1 MGLVH
6 TAARV
11 RGMMLNLREREWIS
25 IMSQNDISSS
35 RDTLLKVMVVDDE
48 ELSRRFIVSS
58 LNWEAFGL
66 EVAAEAASGLEALTL
81 LEEQI
86 PDIIFTDIKMPYMDG
101 LELSRLIAGKY
112 PHIKIVILT
121 AFKDFDYAQQSI
133 QIGVSHFLLKPI
145 NHAELHSTI
154 LKLKEQIAEEKKKWF
169 ELDHLKKILKDNYF
183 FLRERFLFEL
193 LEDKISPSAS
203 ASQLSYYFPEGIP
216 SYIQVTLLE
225 ASSPRFLETSEEER
239 LLQDM
244 QNLEFV
250 HKCLKN
256 DTRIEALIDR
266 RHHLVLLSYSP
277 EVKMVTLCEQLQR
290 SIHQISGLDIFF
302 GIGTAYH
309 DFLKINLSWQESLE
323 SLKFSRYIPS
333 QSITVYQN
341 DIHVQNTDWQPKQGA
356 IEDIK
361 FYIKAGLSDELNKVL
376 PSLYLDEAGNLI
388 ESDKAR
394 LLSMTLLSAAVNAVN
409 DIGINLQD
417 ILGQE
422 ATSFLPVLSEPTGGM
437 LRNKTTAYLNKLTL
451 SIASYR
457 STKRKT
463 VLWDIIQYI
472 QKEMSS
478 PELSLSAVAEQ
489 FHMNDS
495 YLSRTFKKE
504 LGFSFSKYLNRLRME
519 RAIQLITGTDMKA
532 YQVAEAVGIPDA
544 YYFSSCFKKY
554 TGMSIRD
561 YKRNL

>member
-1 MGLVH
+1 M
-6 TAARV
+6 
-11 RGMMLNLREREWIS
+11 NIS
-25 IMSQNDISSS
+25 QSNTTDNNNAP
-35 RDTLLKVMVVDDE
+35 LLKVMVVDDE
-48 ELSRRFIVSS
+48 ELPRRFIVSC

-66 EVAAEAASGLEALTL
+66 EISSEAASGLEALTL
-81 LEEQI
+81 LEEQT

-101 LELSRLIAGKY
+101 LELSRLITEKY

-145 NHAELHSTI
+145 NHAELQSTI

-169 ELDHLKKILKDNYF
+169 ELDHLKKILKDNYS

-193 LEDKISPSAS
+193 LEDKIPSSAS
-203 ASQLSYYFPEGIP
+203 AGQLSYYFPEGVP

-225 ASSPRFLETSEEER
+225 AASPRFLETSEEER

-250 HKCLKN
+250 KKCLKN

-277 EVKMVTLCEQLQR
+277 EVKMVTLCEQLQC

-302 GIGTAYH
+302 GIGTAYD

-341 DIHVQNTDWQPKQGA
+341 DIHVQNTEWQPKQGA
-356 IEDIK
+356 VEDVK
-361 FYIKAGLSDELNKVL
+361 FYIKAGLSEELNKIV

-388 ESDKAR
+388 ETDKAQ

-409 DIGINLQD
+409 DIGIDLQE
-417 ILGQE
+417 ILEQE
-422 ATSFLPVLSEPTGGM
+422 ANSFLPILSEPTGSM
-437 LRNKTTAYLNKLTL
+437 LRSKTTAYLNKLTL

-457 STKRKT
+457 SNRSKT
-463 VLWDIIQYI
+463 ILWDIIQYI

-478 PELSLSAVAEQ
+478 PELSLAAVAEQ

-519 RAIQLITGTDMKA
+519 KAIQLIMGTDMKA
-532 YQVAEAVGIPDA
+532 YQIAEAVGIPDA

>member
-1 MGLVH
+1 
-6 TAARV
+6 
-11 RGMMLNLREREWIS
+11 MMLNLREREWIS

>member
-1 MGLVH
+1 
-6 TAARV
+6 
-11 RGMMLNLREREWIS
+11 MMLNLREREWIS

-361 FYIKAGLSDELNKVL
+361 FYIKAGLSDELNKAL
-376 PSLYLDEAGNLI
+376 PSLYLNEAGNLI
-388 ESDKAR
+388 EADKAR

-417 ILGQE
+417 ILEQE
-422 ATSFLPVLSEPTGGM
+422 ATSFLPILSEPTGGM